1 MNLNA
6 NRIEAAIAQ
15 MDSKLDKLTNRM
27 NHLVEKV
34 GPAEGKL
41 KETAALVKRCEE
53 TLEQRFLMAKVVVK
67 ENKTLKRWLE
77 VMEKQVWSANVRIL
91 GLPNGTE
98 KADLVT
104 FLEEWIPKTLNL
116 HEEEDSIYI
125 ERAFQYKLPYK
136 KGPTQEQQCQ
146 TIILKLS
153 SERDRDKVLLAARK
167 KKTINFENSKIL
179 FLPDLGPETQ
189 QRRKALNEVKKNL
202 IGLGINA
209 FMQYP
214 AKLKVKIVIKDIY
227 TELKDGISLIRLLEL
242 ISGEQLPKPSKGIMR
257 VHFLENNS
265 KAIRFLKTKI
275 NVDLIGPENVV
286 DGDQTLILGLIWI
299 IILRFQIASITLD
312 VREFGVSTAK
322 RSAKEALLIWCQRK
336 TAGYS
341 NVNVQDFSGS
351 WRDGLAFNAIIHVH
365 RPDLIKY
372 GQLNSKNPIF
382 NLDNAFNVAEKELG
396 ISRLL
401 DAEDVAIPHPDDRS
415 IMTYV
420 SLFYHYFSKMR
431 QEQTV
436 QKRIAKLVGLLKE
449 IDDLKQN
456 YERMVSD
463 LLKWIKQKVLE
474 LNDRYFP
481 NSLQGMQRLMANFK
495 AYLTVE
501 KPPKYQERGMMEAH
515 LFNIKTKLRA
525 NNQRQYVP
533 PEGKMLRDIERH
545 WALLEKAEHEREK
558 ALQMEMLRL
567 ERLQQLVQKFEKKA
581 ALREAYLN
589 ELKGII
595 SSQSLKMESPEQ
607 VGAAM
612 QKLEALIADI
622 CSRDQRFQAL
632 TEMAAVIKKE
642 NYHDKF
648 RIVQRQEDISR
659 RWRELQQQL
668 QKHRDTLKNMVTTLG
683 LHTEMDTM
691 LEEIKALQVLVS
703 SDDYGKHLLDVE
715 DLLQKHCLIDSQI
728 LSHGEALAHI
738 KQKVTAISRNK
749 DVNSNAVQSKARALS
764 EQYDSLVSLSKS
776 RRSRLEEA
784 LKLYEFFRDCE
795 EEEAWIYEKWQLVR
809 TATLG
814 RDLNQIAVSVQ
825 KHKALEAECNSHHT
839 MLKLVVQK
847 GQDLC
852 QRGHPKD
859 KEIRKWVD
867 AIQKQWQQLKDEV
880 ANRKRR
886 QQAAIFIKQ
895 YFTDADEAE
904 SWLKEQLSLMS
915 SEDRGKDE
923 SNAESLLQRH
933 VRLEKEVSAYSSE
946 VKRLG
951 DMAESAIQQAPF
963 TAEPQENWR
972 ANDSPSSDEEVERRR
987 LSTRR
992 VTTNAKAKPASD
1004 GKRKVFV
1011 VTQNGTPSAT
1021 VLHWYHSEWHPGCHS
1036 DVLVCHMELQVFTD
1050 ILVVSETAAKSRVQ
1064 EGPTP
1069 RVSKPQRSRSTHR
1082 GTTEIQFS
1090 AQSRSDLHF
1099 DPDNIRSAQKSIDSN
1114 YEKLQTLAQARRKA
1128 LEEMI
1133 SLYRFYNTCV
1143 EFESWMKD
1151 RENVFKT
1158 LQPKSD
1164 NVEIMQEMFKN
1175 FLTEL
1180 AAGKGHVDGINRLAA
1195 ELVKNGHSKKEEI
1208 QSKQKDLN
1216 KRWDHLLTLKEE
1228 KGKEL
1233 ISMADVRSF
1242 LHDCQDIEALLQE
1255 KLIQLSI
1262 PEMGNTASA
1271 LEAEKRRQGAAVWEI
1286 HTLESRIEYLK
1297 SIAKTIKDTNP
1308 AESAAIME
1316 EVRRLELLLGQLQEQ
1331 AARKEKWLEEAAN
1344 RQTFLQESRVL
1355 LLWVETLKDKLRSE
1369 EMGSDVGSA
1378 ENLLGEHQDLL
1389 KEINSQKNKFK
1400 YLIKLGEKV
1409 SHAGRH
1415 GSSDVLQTVTRLG
1428 QEQAELEVLWTKRNQ
1443 KLKEGLELQQ
1453 FNREADRIE
1462 ATLSSH
1468 EAFLKIQDLGDTVDT
1483 VQSLL
1488 RRQEELESLLKA
1500 LDKRIGV
1507 LQDRGRRI
1515 IDKNHFAASTIQQR
1529 ILSILERRKK
1539 LQQSSNQ
1546 RRKMLLESQKFQDF
1560 KHEAVDL
1567 LMWIDEKFKVASDES
1582 YRDPTNILKK
1592 LKRHETAEKEVQAS
1606 QVRFDELKKT
1616 GNTLIKEGHYAKD
1629 AIKSTLLE
1637 LNGKHLELC
1646 NKMIERGD
1654 KLRQAGQQEQLMELL
1669 QDAKEKIEKI
1679 EKMLQNDDKG
1689 HDLRSSRDLL
1699 KEHRQLEHET
1709 KELAEKMNGIV
1720 CHAKKMATD
1729 HFDSQRILE
1738 ETQKYL
1744 KRFESLQ
1751 VPLSQRRRLLEA
1763 AVALYEFYHYH
1774 DLEMKW
1780 IAERLPTATSVNY
1793 GKSLDT
1799 ARNLLH
1805 KHKEFQV
1812 EVNAHKKQMQRI
1824 LDKGEAMVDSQHY
1837 TARGIAEKCENLAEA
1852 WSQLERACEER
1863 MTSLQH
1869 SVRYQQF
1876 LLEVSE
1882 LDAWVTEQRPLVTSE
1897 DYGKNEAAT
1906 TNLLKKHKVLEH
1918 QIETYRHLASQIQQS
1933 AKDLPMGG
1941 LISYDEVDKPQEHI
1955 SSQLSDL
1962 WDLAKI
1968 SNERGLEE
1976 EGLHKRFT
1984 NKMASSEK
1992 HKSLSDNISKDLH
2005 GVESQ
2010 LRKHEA
2016 LEHELSGNE
2025 QQLQELID
2033 AADAV
2038 MDRCPPAQQ
2047 AAVQEKQQAVVENW
2061 EILRGKVEQRRGA
2074 LQQASSLYRF
2084 LAAVRDYFSWAAEV
2098 MRELK
2103 SEESVRDL
2111 STSSLRW
2118 TQHQQLRAEID
2129 AREDTYNQ
2137 VAGWGRELLQKE
2149 TSSATEIQNKIDSL
2163 DELKASL
2170 YHQWELKK
2178 RWLEKINLE
2187 QVFYRDVSYMEKI
2200 LNSQEIYLKSSDL
2213 GSSVDQV
2220 DRLIKRHEAFEK
2232 LLASQ
2237 EEKMMSLQEQ
2247 AASLMEWDLEKEES
2261 ARIKQ
2266 KLSSVLE
2273 RRSRIKEL
2281 SRSRMEELTTARLL
2295 AEFSRDLAEVNVIT
2309 GILVS
2314 PFQPDV
2320 TFFFFFFLK
2329 ESLLNLK
2336 LVPKV
2341 WGSFFELVCFPLLQ
2355 AEVWIGEQMQ
2365 KLQDSSQM
2373 DINNLQD
2380 KLKLLQKHQTFEA
2393 EILAHEEIITGVNSI
2408 GEALISRRHVKSA
2421 EIRRNISRLQERWGL
2436 LKKAVVARGKMLED
2450 SRDFLEFL
2458 QKVDR
2463 VEAWIREKE
2472 VMINVGDVGE
2482 DYERA
2487 LQLMKK
2493 LSEFRGATSGEVT
2506 VDDAHIR
2513 AINALAAKLER
2524 QNKDDVKTVYQ
2535 RKQQL
2540 NEKWNSFHG
2549 NLNRYRKKLEGALEV
2564 HALIR
2569 EMDDI
2574 KERISE
2580 KSLLMQGLDFG
2591 KDVESVAILIRRHEE
2606 TERDIKV
2613 IKEKITSLE
2622 VEVKRLSKSQPTM
2635 SDKLNVK
2642 QRETKDR
2649 WTQLQK
2655 ETKLRREKL
2664 EASYQLQRFSA
2675 DLRELLDWAQKIKA
2689 QMEAGGLPKSKTE
2702 AERMIEEHRERKA
2715 EIDARDK
2722 RFDSV
2727 KSFGQKLITS
2737 GHCAA
2742 SEIQQSLSRLE
2753 EARAGLKQVWQ
2764 ERYLKL
2770 AQNND
2775 LQIFYGHVEQ
2785 SENWL
2790 SNKEAFLANEDL
2802 GDSLPAVENL
2812 QRKHEHF
2819 EKTVEAQIG
2828 RISAMETFAQQLKQN
2843 GHYDLDSILQKCQDI
2858 LKSSAFF
2865 HYNDFCVGCHRK
2877 EKMLERLEFRRKKLQ
2892 QSRELQE
2899 FLRSSYEAAAW
2910 LNEKI
2915 SITLDESWRDPS
2927 NLQAKL
2933 QKHLTSEAEI
2943 EANRNRIDGIKA
2955 EGEKMIRVGHYAA
2968 DGIQKRV
2975 KDIDDLWKKLQKS
2988 CRKTRC
2994 KLQQASEALQF
3005 QRSIED
3011 VEMWLEEVETQLSIE
3026 DKFRDLMSIHNLLKK
3041 HEDLEGEVSSH
3052 VEKIQALS
3060 DQAKRFKE
3068 EKHFLVEEME
3078 ERVSMVVERYRNLGD
3093 PVLDRRENLEAFCL
3107 LYSWFRDIDDT
3118 LAWVQEKLPMAS
3130 SKDYGQSLTA
3140 VQSLLKKHQIL
3151 EDEIL
3156 SHEPLIKTAMDTGHS
3171 LIKGGHTASKEISE
3185 QMEEFEE
3192 AVQTLKSEAARR
3204 RKQLMDTYKV
3214 QQFFTELLEVE
3225 SWMEER
3231 RPFLESTDYGKNEE
3245 STQVLLRKLDA
3256 IDRDLKGFRVRI
3268 DNLKGNSAK
3277 LAGIG
3282 HPDSEIIKQRLQVG
3296 LDNYEAL
3303 LEKSKNLQ
3311 ACLVDRAKL
3320 YQFEREVQEA
3330 ISWISSKQPLVTSE
3344 DYGQD
3349 LEDVKVLEKKFE
3361 DVYQEMRSL
3370 GKSKVLSVNETAD
3383 SLTHESHGQSEEIKK
3398 RKGELVTL
3406 WNKLQQ
3412 AAEIRKKNLQAAH
3425 EVHQFD
3431 HDLDDLKAWMQ
3442 EKEAAV
3448 HTEDYGYDLLG
3459 VQTLL
3464 LQHEGLER
3472 DLGVI
3477 NNKVG
3482 LVQKEAQRLGQ
3493 LYPQVKENLEERL
3506 QEVQELWE
3514 MLRTKFME
3522 RKERLFQAEQIQI
3535 YFNDYRELTVW
3546 ANDLLAL
3553 VISEE
3558 LAGDVTG
3565 AEALLKRH
3573 EEYKREIDKQVATYE
3588 VVKQTGTDL
3597 VEKGHFMSKEIIE
3610 KLEELYELVKKVAES
3625 WERRK
3630 ELYKDSLEIQHL
3642 RRDVEQAEAWLNS
3655 REGFLLDTSYG
3666 DSVPEVEE
3674 LLKKHEDFE
3683 KMVAAQD
3690 EKFAL
3695 LEKKTQREQKLL
3707 ERIEAEEAGYKA
3719 RKKAS
3724 RVPPPPL
3731 KEKSL
3736 DKSFRILGRS
3746 SSKTESMKSP
3756 FSKSS
3761 LQTWSTASR
3770 NETDPIVSP
3779 IQKSSGL
3786 QSFPIKLK
3794 KNYESGSNNEPIIQK
3809 MTPKPTDL
3817 KAEPLESPTRKY
3829 LVSSESW
3836 KLSPPPKSTQRLSSE
3851 DSSEQSTSD
3860 IVSPTDNKSLKNS
3873 MNSSQATVVA
3883 KTTNSQSS
3891 ADVCGEVSELSV
3903 SSVPLEKPKSPAD
3916 NQQIGSNPPS
3926 VASSPEEPEASPQH
3940 QILDQTR
3947 TDHSTLEMVQP
3958 DSGSNTHLSPTMTD
3972 KVSTDFQKMEGSLEK
3987 KQRLLSGGR
3996 KAPEKSWS
4004 PCFMTLS
4011 KQMLYFYKD
4020 EEVVSTN
4027 TSTIP
4032 SLSIANAVCEK
4043 ARDYVKKENS
4053 FRLVLPNGAE
4063 YLFSTASEDLM
4074 NDWIQKIKNNAGAM
4088 EMESLNINGS
4098 STPLSPEE
4106 RQLSTKHPQLKPQS
4120 SISDT
4125 SSKVTRKGSRE
4136 KHPSKDILLR
4146 RSPSFKIQ
4154 QFTDSSKQP
4163 GEDQPDGS
4171 AATDKV
4177 TTTAGK
4183 VTEVTSGTKKTG
4195 KLNKGSAVS
4204 RSSKEISSKRHAPP
4218 PPQQQPGTTAGKT
4231 QTSKT
4236 ETHLE
4241 VLTPTVHKE
4250 QRRRSWAAEEKSA
4263 TSEPSHEASTDVVK
4277 EKQKKDK
4284 HVFKKLFTKK

>member
-1 MNLNA
+1 
-6 NRIEAAIAQ
+6 Q
-15 MDSKLDKLTNRM
+15 
-27 NHLVEKV
+27 
-34 GPAEGKL
+34 
-41 KETAALVKRCEE
+41 
-53 TLEQRFLMAKVVVK
+53 
-67 ENKTLKRWLE
+67 
-77 VMEKQVWSANVRIL
+77 
-91 GLPNGTE
+91 
-98 KADLVT
+98 
-104 FLEEWIPKTLNL
+104 
-116 HEEEDSIYI
+116 
-125 ERAFQYKLPYK
+125 
-136 KGPTQEQQCQ
+136 
-146 TIILKLS
+146 
-153 SERDRDKVLLAARK
+153 
-167 KKTINFENSKIL
+167 
-179 FLPDLGPETQ
+179 
-189 QRRKALNEVKKNL
+189 
-202 IGLGINA
+202 
-209 FMQYP
+209 
-214 AKLKVKIVIKDIY
+214 VKIVIKDIY

-365 RPDLIKY
+365 RKNFRPDLIKY

-776 RRSRLEEA
+776 RNRRSRLEEA

-963 TAEPQENWR
+963 TSVNLAFTGDQQSIY
-972 ANDSPSSDEEVERRR
+972 AAGACCFHD
-987 LSTRR
+987 
-992 VTTNAKAKPASD
+992 
-1004 GKRKVFV
+1004 
-1011 VTQNGTPSAT
+1011 
-1021 VLHWYHSEWHPGCHS
+1021 GCHS
-1036 DVLVCHMELQVFTD
+1036 VPMNLW
-1050 ILVVSETAAKSRVQ
+1050 
-1064 EGPTP
+1064 PP
-1069 RVSKPQRSRSTHR
+1069 RWPS
-1082 GTTEIQFS
+1082 G
-1090 AQSRSDLHF
+1090 SDLHF

-1906 TNLLKKHKVLEH
+1906 TNLLKKHKVFKQLSSYLNNIFSYSMRSQIQTGPLIFEYSDLL
-1918 QIETYRHLASQIQQS
+1918 IETYRHLASQIQQS

-1955 SSQLSDL
+1955 SSQWLRSGEQ
-1962 WDLAKI
+1962 K
-1968 SNERGLEE
+1968 SNFGGRRGLSPRLPLTICLYKLFSDSTESTCKRLITCIS
-1976 EGLHKRFT
+1976 LHKSKIDKNFT
-1984 NKMASSEK
+1984 LNQIRKANKAKNRKVWAELMQFMLLLSIKIFLQEK

-2237 EEKMMSLQEQ
+2237 EEKEQ

-2295 AEFSRDLAEVNVIT
+2295 AEFSRDLAE
-2309 GILVS
+2309 
-2314 PFQPDV
+2314 
-2320 TFFFFFFLK
+2320 
-2329 ESLLNLK
+2329 
-2336 LVPKV
+2336 
-2341 WGSFFELVCFPLLQ
+2341 

-2858 LKSSAFF
+2858 LK
-2865 HYNDFCVGCHRK
+2865 RK

-3695 LEKKTQREQKLL
+3695 LEKKTQHKIILL
-3707 ERIEAEEAGYKA
+3707 GFQE
-3719 RKKAS
+3719 
-3724 RVPPPPL
+3724 L
-3731 KEKSL
+3731 K
-3736 DKSFRILGRS
+3736 
-3746 SSKTESMKSP
+3746 
-3756 FSKSS
+3756 
-3761 LQTWSTASR
+3761 
-3770 NETDPIVSP
+3770 
-3779 IQKSSGL
+3779 
-3786 QSFPIKLK
+3786 
-3794 KNYESGSNNEPIIQK
+3794 
-3809 MTPKPTDL
+3809 
-3817 KAEPLESPTRKY
+3817 
-3829 LVSSESW
+3829 
-3836 KLSPPPKSTQRLSSE
+3836 
-3851 DSSEQSTSD
+3851 
-3860 IVSPTDNKSLKNS
+3860 
-3873 MNSSQATVVA
+3873 
-3883 KTTNSQSS
+3883 
-3891 ADVCGEVSELSV
+3891 
-3903 SSVPLEKPKSPAD
+3903 
-3916 NQQIGSNPPS
+3916 
-3926 VASSPEEPEASPQH
+3926 
-3940 QILDQTR
+3940 TR

-3972 KVSTDFQKMEGSLEK
+3972 KSSPRQSQHFQKMEGSLEK

-4074 NDWIQKIKNNAGAM
+4074 NDWIQKIKNNAGR
-4088 EMESLNINGS
+4088 N
-4098 STPLSPEE
+4098 
-4106 RQLSTKHPQLKPQS
+4106 
-4120 SISDT
+4120 
-4125 SSKVTRKGSRE
+4125 
-4136 KHPSKDILLR
+4136 
-4146 RSPSFKIQ
+4146 
-4154 QFTDSSKQP
+4154 
-4163 GEDQPDGS
+4163 
-4171 AATDKV
+4171 
-4177 TTTAGK
+4177 
-4183 VTEVTSGTKKTG
+4183 
-4195 KLNKGSAVS
+4195 
-4204 RSSKEISSKRHAPP
+4204 
-4218 PPQQQPGTTAGKT
+4218 
-4231 QTSKT
+4231 
-4236 ETHLE
+4236 
-4241 VLTPTVHKE
+4241 
-4250 QRRRSWAAEEKSA
+4250 
-4263 TSEPSHEASTDVVK
+4263 
-4277 EKQKKDK
+4277 
-4284 HVFKKLFTKK
+4284 

>member
-951 DMAESAIQQAPF
+951 ENF
-963 TAEPQENWR
+963 TWKKGEILELVKKMSSEKCQVKDEHGRVDSIPSFYLSEIEP
-972 ANDSPSSDEEVERRR
+972 
-987 LSTRR
+987 
-992 VTTNAKAKPASD
+992 
-1004 GKRKVFV
+1004 KVFV

-1164 NVEIMQEMFKN
+1164 NVEIMQEMFKILIDPN
-1175 FLTEL
+1175 
-1180 AAGKGHVDGINRLAA
+1180 VVIDRL
-1195 ELVKNGHSKKEEI
+1195 
-1208 QSKQKDLN
+1208 KQN
-1216 KRWDHLLTLKEE
+1216 VT
-1228 KGKEL
+1228 
-1233 ISMADVRSF
+1233 
-1242 LHDCQDIEALLQE
+1242 IEVQ
-1255 KLIQLSI
+1255 
-1262 PEMGNTASA
+1262 
-1271 LEAEKRRQGAAVWEI
+1271 
-1286 HTLESRIEYLK
+1286 
-1297 SIAKTIKDTNP
+1297 IKDTNP

-1968 SNERGLEE
+1968 RSRCLEE
-1976 EGLHKRFT
+1976 TLHFHEFLRESEELEEWISQQRQ
-1984 NKMASSEK
+1984 MASSEDYGNDYEHVLHLRGKYLAFQPRVEAGLERVLAYQTLARSLLDGGHPHSREIKQKQDFLRDAWESLLEMTRVRGERLRDAEEIHKCYRDLVDALTHIKEK

-2314 PFQPDV
+2314 PFH
-2320 TFFFFFFLK
+2320 FFFFFFLK

-2613 IKEKITSLE
+2613 IKEKITGVSSNDSPTFFFFFLMQSLE

-4020 EEVVSTN
+4020 EEVVSTV
-4027 TSTIP
+4027 S
-4032 SLSIANAVCEK
+4032 SLQ
-4043 ARDYVKKENS
+4043 YV
-4053 FRLVLPNGAE
+4053 
-4063 YLFSTASEDLM
+4063 
-4074 NDWIQKIKNNAGAM
+4074 Q
-4088 EMESLNINGS
+4088 SL
-4098 STPLSPEE
+4098 
-4106 RQLSTKHPQLKPQS
+4106 
-4120 SISDT
+4120 
-4125 SSKVTRKGSRE
+4125 
-4136 KHPSKDILLR
+4136 
-4146 RSPSFKIQ
+4146 
-4154 QFTDSSKQP
+4154 
-4163 GEDQPDGS
+4163 
-4171 AATDKV
+4171 
-4177 TTTAGK
+4177 
-4183 VTEVTSGTKKTG
+4183 
-4195 KLNKGSAVS
+4195 
-4204 RSSKEISSKRHAPP
+4204 
-4218 PPQQQPGTTAGKT
+4218 
-4231 QTSKT
+4231 
-4236 ETHLE
+4236 
-4241 VLTPTVHKE
+4241 
-4250 QRRRSWAAEEKSA
+4250 
-4263 TSEPSHEASTDVVK
+4263 
-4277 EKQKKDK
+4277 
-4284 HVFKKLFTKK
+4284 